1 MSEKNYIVFNI
12 DEKILRTGGCPGFLM
27 EAQAHGEDE
36 YVIEGKADDAVDKIE
51 IEEFDVFGNPSKVK
65 IKKKTEV
72 ELDAEKPVELPE
84 SKRRAVITKEKY
96 QNLLDRLKK
105 LDEQY
110 EDLLKR
116 IAELENR

>member
-12 DEKILRTGGCPGFLM
+12 DEKILRTGGCPEFLV
-27 EAQAHGEDE
+27 EAQAHEEDE
-36 YVIEGKADDAVDKIE
+36 YVTEGKADDAVDKIE

-116 IAELENR
+116 IAELEKQ